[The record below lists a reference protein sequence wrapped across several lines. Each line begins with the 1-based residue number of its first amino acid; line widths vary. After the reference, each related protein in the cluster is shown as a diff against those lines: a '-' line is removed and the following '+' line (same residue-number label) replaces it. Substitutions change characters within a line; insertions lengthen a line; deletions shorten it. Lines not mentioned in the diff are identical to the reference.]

1 MLLFNHMLSLNLFS
15 FGICLQ
21 DDSIQGMDSLD
32 REKSALVV
40 TDKPGYHLLG
50 EAATQGDM
58 NGHWLFL

>member
-1 MLLFNHMLSLNLFS
+1 MLLFTHMLSLNLFR
-15 FGICLQ
+15 GICLQ
-21 DDSIQGMDSLD
+21 DESIQERDSLD

-50 EAATQGDM
+50 EAATQGER